1 MFEELINIENKGRVN
16 SQWKIISDL
25 SKKNDLQY
33 RLRTKEKYGI
43 NDISYFGLIKTKNDK
58 KPLVIVLV
66 DLENDTLFLDSRD
79 FSKTNEESVSLNNL
93 IGALY
98 KTINFQCLF
107 VFELKNQGKFKLCY
121 HPYKANSNDIKSG
134 LSAQDARTN
143 YSHVNVSL
151 TPWIHTDFQSKRI
164 KNAISQVNDLFKESK
179 KKSPDELFGELQNI
193 IKDISSD
200 NIIASLKGEII
211 QEGSE
216 YYHSPKRLFDGL
228 DLENHPCA
236 NERTLAGT
244 YLNFL
249 KLDSEILSGCSK
261 IEVHGNWKDVYL
273 KIDVEDFWCA
283 LQNNP
288 QAKKILDERKIEDLS
303 DCFPKVLPEQPDDS
317 ARNEIV
323 DISEQADFSDRND
336 EIESTN
342 VISFTSF
349 KDLPAEEYNK
359 IREFAE
365 IFESY
370 EIFDGEKMELANES
384 EFFVNFNVLQYV
396 TYYEALYL
404 CNKKSIKDGLKPC
417 YEFSNPKVDH
427 NELVFDVSEKN
438 ENGYRLP
445 MVSEVTEFLEKSEGC
460 NMLDLCKCHPHKA
473 YKNIRILTG
482 TVIEGN
488 VIALR
493 AESDLSYAQKGGFA
507 RLCSNQRV
515 AFLQMVKNNNDSK
528 KVKEYIEEKE
538 QRQLS
543 YKKNIP
549 NIKNKSDLE
558 NYNHLHPEISYWQP
572 NDFISSSVFQKTS
585 MSQKDDVHMFCTNC
599 SKKIASGSMQ
609 KCPDCGSNLVEKADS
624 TRFLEEI
631 WQYYNYD
638 YKIIDGTMVFEPVNR
653 SEIDA
658 ELYSFPKE
666 PEEEVINTNEQ
677 IDALNNRLKEI
688 GVQKASLESKM
699 GDCTD
704 RESFRVYE
712 DQYYELNWEY
722 RDIKEKIQ
730 NLSKNITF
738 EVDVS
743 SMKELLTIEND
754 VVLKCEEDATSIV
767 IPSGVKE
774 IGESAFANCES
785 LESVVI
791 PDGVTKIGSHAF
803 SSCYSLKSIK
813 IPSTVIE
820 ISTGAFKDCKLL
832 DSVVI
837 PTGLKVIPPEVFKG
851 CKSLKEII
859 VPDSVERICCG
870 AFANSDSLKAVVLSN
885 KITYIDWYAFE
896 GCVSLEEMKFSG
908 SIKEWN
914 KIEIG
919 DIWIHCTLL
928 SAINC
933 SDGDIPIMPYKQNN
947 GIFESCQFAY
957 KHFSIPDSIVEIG
970 ERAFENCVSLES
982 VDFPDSVRIISTGAF
997 SHCEALKSVVLPSTV
1012 NEISRSAFMY
1022 CVSLESVVIDNGIAE
1037 IPDNAFENCESLTL
1051 IKIPVS
1057 VTKIG
1062 KSAFLNCDSLKT
1074 IDYAGTIE
1082 QWEKIECV
1090 TKIRGKIVKCTDGEI
1105 KLKK

>member
-151 TPWIHTDFQSKRI
+151 TPWIYTDFQSKRI

-261 IEVHGNWKDVYL
+261 IKVHGNWKDVYL

-303 DCFPKVLPEQPDDS
+303 DCFPKVLPEQPGDS

-370 EIFDGEKMELANES
+370 EIFDGEKMKLTNGS
-384 EFFVNFNVLQYV
+384 EFFIDLNVRHFV
-396 TYYEALYL
+396 TYYEAMYL
-404 CNKKSIKDGLKPC
+404 CNKKSIQDGLNTC

-438 ENGYRLP
+438 EIGYRLP
-445 MVSEVTEFLEKSEGC
+445 IVSEIKELLNNETVKNKTSISDKIKILSGNRYKETSTSEEETDSFFLSLEPPSKLEEEIRKDKIQQFEESGEQW
-460 NMLDLCKCHPHKA
+460 L
-473 YKNIRILTG
+473 YK
-482 TVIEGN
+482 V
-488 VIALR
+488 
-493 AESDLSYAQKGGFA
+493 LSYGQTKHTK
-507 RLCSNQRV
+507 LCANERG
-515 AFLQMVKNNNDSK
+515 AFLQMVKNIPESEASKDRKRQNDLRKYRNSLPAIKVKSELEDFKKQTETQKTEKISWHPRASLPVRVFLRTSEKQNDSIILCNDCK
-528 KVKEYIEEKE
+528 SWYLSADTLSEEEKME
-538 QRQLS
+538 NDIRINKDCPNCHS
-543 YKKNIP
+543 KNLT
-549 NIKNKSDLE
+549 KYFYSKWLLE
-558 NYNHLHPEISYWQP
+558 NPEKKQNSIP
-572 NDFISSSVFQKTS
+572 DKTDIDTKASS
-585 MSQKDDVHMFCTNC
+585 
-599 SKKIASGSMQ
+599 
-609 KCPDCGSNLVEKADS
+609 L
-624 TRFLEEI
+624 
-631 WQYYNYD
+631 
-638 YKIIDGTMVFEPVNR
+638 
-653 SEIDA
+653 
-658 ELYSFPKE
+658 PKE
-666 PEEEVINTNEQ
+666 PEKIENAKEQ
-677 IDALNNRLKEI
+677 IDVLNNRLKEI
-688 GVQKASLESKM
+688 EVHKVGLESKM
-699 GDCTD
+699 EDCTD
-704 RESFRVYE
+704 RESFCAYE
-712 DQYYELNWEY
+712 NQYYKLDREY
-722 RDIKEKIQ
+722 QNIKEKIL
-730 NLSKNITF
+730 NLSKNTTF

-743 SMKELLTIEND
+743 SMEKLLTIEKD
-754 VVLKCEEDATSIV
+754 VVLKCDEDVTDIV

-774 IGESAFANCES
+774 IGESAFENCES

-791 PDGVTKIGSHAF
+791 PDGITKIGSHAF
-803 SSCYSLKSIK
+803 SSCYSLKSIR

-820 ISTGAFKDCKLL
+820 ISTGAFKDCELL

-837 PTGLKVIPPEVFKG
+837 PTGLKVITPEVFKG

-859 VPDSVERICCG
+859 VPDSV
-870 AFANSDSLKAVVLSN
+870 
-885 KITYIDWYAFE
+885 
-896 GCVSLEEMKFSG
+896 
-908 SIKEWN
+908 
-914 KIEIG
+914 
-919 DIWIHCTLL
+919 
-928 SAINC
+928 
-933 SDGDIPIMPYKQNN
+933 
-947 GIFESCQFAY
+947 
-957 KHFSIPDSIVEIG
+957 
-970 ERAFENCVSLES
+970 
-982 VDFPDSVRIISTGAF
+982 
-997 SHCEALKSVVLPSTV
+997 
-1012 NEISRSAFMY
+1012 
-1022 CVSLESVVIDNGIAE
+1022 
-1037 IPDNAFENCESLTL
+1037 
-1051 IKIPVS
+1051 
-1057 VTKIG
+1057 
-1062 KSAFLNCDSLKT
+1062 
-1074 IDYAGTIE
+1074 
-1082 QWEKIECV
+1082 
-1090 TKIRGKIVKCTDGEI
+1090 
-1105 KLKK
+1105 